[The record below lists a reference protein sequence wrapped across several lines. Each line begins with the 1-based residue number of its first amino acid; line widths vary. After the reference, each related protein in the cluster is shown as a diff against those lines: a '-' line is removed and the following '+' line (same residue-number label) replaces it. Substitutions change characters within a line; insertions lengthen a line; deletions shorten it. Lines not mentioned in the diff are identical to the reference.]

1 MPCLFII
8 AGPDEGGLHALNV
21 DKPTTIGRGDDAVL
35 QLVDERASRIHCRIQ
50 SSSVISSDLGMPVTQ
65 WVVSDAG
72 SSNGTRVGSDLILGK
87 VTLEDGNMI
96 RLGKTA
102 IVYLRDSLAGAEAA
116 RARCKE
122 LNIQVADEAA
132 GWPMKAPA
140 AERTLGDE
148 E

>member
-1 MPCLFII
+1 MPCLFVI
-8 AGPDEGGLHALNV
+8 AGPDEGGLHALAA
-21 DKPTTIGRGDDAVL
+21 DKPTTVGRGDDAVL
-35 QLVDERASRIHCRIQ
+35 QLVDERSSRIHCCIQ
-50 SSSVISSDLGMPVTQ
+50 SSSVVSGDLGMPVTQ

-87 VTLEDGNMI
+87 VTLEDGDTI
-96 RLGKTA
+96 RLGRTA
-102 IVYLRDSLAGAEAA
+102 IVYLRDSLTGAEAA
-116 RARCKE
+116 RTRCKE
-122 LNIQVADEAA
+122 LDIQVSGEAA